1 MNHGSQEEA
10 KAELLGFLSRLLQ
23 EKFYLCLSQA
33 NGTSQAKALGQTIN
47 KVFSYYL

>member
-23 EKFYLCLSQA
+23 EKFY
-33 NGTSQAKALGQTIN
+33 
-47 KVFSYYL
+47 FYLKYFYLHHFVIIF